1 MYVMEDINRG
11 PLDTPVGTKHGFYW
25 GHNEQWDPE
34 YTGHSY
40 FRIRDMET
48 GRVVTNISHSI
59 GLGFFAAFVD
69 YDHGMLWVAATP
81 NDRGSDKTGPRP
93 HGPPHDHNSSCCG
106 NYTGSRWEC
115 GVYVFNSSD
124 LVTWERTKTDIRW
137 SGPNIDLARV
147 YPSEQHPPPA
157 NLPPHRYVMAS
168 ESGVWMVND
177 AADGDLR
184 SGWSTLNREQ
194 AHGGSLACPSV
205 RYLPSDGYYYTISGG
220 HTVILQRSRD
230 LLQWE
235 QQPVGA
241 AAPFIQASAN
251 DTLTASSIMHSAAEN
266 LVRAHANLSIPNRSR
281 WDHDANDADMC
292 CESWG
297 GASPENGGP
306 ALSYVLWGCDGQGAS
321 GWKDGPEGFACI
333 GTADVPLEQLLQSY
347 FPPAAAT
354 KAEGG
359 GPLSGVFA

>member
-1 MYVMEDINRG
+1 MECINRG
-11 PLDTPVGTKHGFYW
+11 PLDKPGWGTPYGFYW
-25 GHNEQWDPE
+25 GHAEQWHPE

-48 GRVVTNISHSI
+48 GRVISNVSHSI
-59 GLGFFAAFVD
+59 GLAFFAAFVD

-81 NDRGSDKTGPRP
+81 NDRGSNRTGPRP
-93 HGPPHDHNSSCCG
+93 YGPAHDYNSSSCG
-106 NYTGSRWEC
+106 NYTGRWEC

-147 YPSEQHPPPA
+147 YPSDPHPTPS
-157 NLPPHRYVMAS
+157 NLPQHRYVMTS
-168 ESGVWMVND
+168 EYGVWMTNN
-177 AADGDLR
+177 AGDGDLR
-184 SGWSTLNREQ
+184 SGWLTLDREQ

-220 HTVILQRSRD
+220 RHVMLQRSRD
-230 LLQWE
+230 LLVWE
-235 QQPVGA
+235 QQPLNA
-241 AAPFIQASAN
+241 ASPFIQASAN
-251 DTLTASSIMHSAAEN
+251 DTLTASSVMISAADN
-266 LVRAHANLSIPNRSR
+266 LVRGYANLSTLNRSR

-297 GASPENGGP
+297 GASPDRGGP
-306 ALSYVLWGCDGQGAS
+306 NKSYVLWGADGQGSS
-321 GWKDGPEGFACI
+321 GWERGPTGFASI

-347 FPPAAAT
+347 FAPI
-354 KAEGG
+354 
-359 GPLSGVFA
+359 